1 MRRRRTMFLAA
12 FTMALSTLAALLA
25 AEIAYRGWIYLSNQQ
40 NFTRMAQGEGLA
52 IGVYDRSHWEYDTA
66 HGFRY
71 PPGRKIAYSHI
82 QGGRLSG
89 CAVLDTIN
97 ARGNIGPIRGD
108 YDSAELKVAVFG
120 DSFPA
125 FIRDGMT
132 FPALLQDELAART
145 GQNVHV
151 LNFGRDGTGILQIV
165 EMAADKIAEWRP
177 DLAVITF
184 TTDDLSRVRI
194 WRAVTEIDGSPR
206 VLTTTRPD
214 PAPTLATGTDTY
226 LVEPRADA
234 AWCRE
239 TLARGGEGPLV
250 DSLIARYRQMAQ
262 QANYTY
268 AGLADPT
275 RSFLLARLL
284 YGDPFADGPV
294 FRIPRL
300 QLTDFRD
307 DPGFRAAMER
317 IRQSG
322 VPFVLVHLPIY
333 PEVTQGM
340 APQLR
345 RNDAALWRSLEAAA
359 GQAVRSLLSAWP
371 AELDDPARMNNSP
384 TDYHPSPFGMQVIA
398 GAIADILQRDG
409 LVAGDASP
417 PSGRN

>member
-1 MRRRRTMFLAA
+1 MGRRRTMVLAA
-12 FTMALSTLAALLA
+12 ITMALATILALLA
-25 AEIAYRGWIYLSNQQ
+25 AELAYRGWIYLSNQQ

-52 IGVYDRSHWEYDTA
+52 IGVYDRSHWEYDA
-66 HGFRY
+66 VHGFRY

-82 QGGRLSG
+82 QGGRLTG
-89 CAVLDTIN
+89 CAQLDTIN

-108 YDSAELKVAVFG
+108 YDSAALKVAVFG

-132 FPALLQDELAART
+132 FPAMLQDELSART
-145 GQNVHV
+145 GQSVHV

-165 EMAADKIAEWRP
+165 EMAADMIAEWRP

-194 WRAVTEIDGSPR
+194 WRAVTEIGGAMR

-214 PAPTLATGTDTY
+214 PSPTLETGADTY

-234 AWCRE
+234 AWCQD
-239 TLARGGEGPLV
+239 TLARGGKDPLV
-250 DSLIARYRQMAQ
+250 DSLIARYAAMAQ

-268 AGLADPT
+268 AGLADPLH
-275 RSFLLARLL
+275 SFLLARLL

-294 FRIPRL
+294 FSIPRL
-300 QLTDFRD
+300 QLADFRD
-307 DPGFRAAMER
+307 DPGFRAAMAR
-317 IRQSG
+317 IRDSG

-340 APQLR
+340 APQLH

-359 GQAVRSLLSAWP
+359 GQKVHSLLSVWP
-371 AELDDPARMNNSP
+371 ADIGDPARINNSP
-384 TDYHPSPFGMQVIA
+384 TDYHPSPFGMTVIA

-409 LVAGDASP
+409 LVAGSK
-417 PSGRN
+417 

>member
-1 MRRRRTMFLAA
+1 MTARRTRVLAML
-12 FTMALSTLAALLA
+12 TMALAVLFALLL
-25 AEIAYRGWIYLSNQQ
+25 AEIAYRGWIYASNRQ

-52 IGVYDRSHWEYDTA
+52 IGVYDRSHWEYDAA

-71 PPGRKIAYSHI
+71 PPGRQIAYSHI
-82 QGGRLSG
+82 QRGRLAA

-97 ARGNIGPIRGD
+97 ARGNIGPIRGE
-108 YDSAELKVAVFG
+108 YDSAALKVAVFG

-145 GQNVHV
+145 GTTVHV
-151 LNFGRDGTGILQIV
+151 VNFGRDGTGILQIV
-165 EMAADKIAEWRP
+165 DMAADMIAAWRP

-194 WRAVTEIDGSPR
+194 WRAVTEVDGSLR

-214 PAPTLATGTDTY
+214 TAPTLADGADTY

-234 AWCRE
+234 AWCRD
-239 TLARGGEGPLV
+239 TLAAGGEGPLV
-250 DSLIARYRQMAQ
+250 DDLIARYRRMAQ
-262 QANYTY
+262 QAKFTY
-268 AGLADPT
+268 AGMADPT
-275 RSFLLARLL
+275 HSFLLARLF

-300 QLTDFRD
+300 QLRDYRD
-307 DPGFRAAMER
+307 DPGFRDAMAR

-333 PEVTQGM
+333 PEVSQGM
-340 APQLR
+340 KPQLH
-345 RNDAALWRSLEAAA
+345 RNDAALWQSLEAAA
-359 GQAVRSLLSAWP
+359 GKPVQSLLSAWP
-371 AELDDPARMNNSP
+371 EGIDDLARINNSP
-384 TDYHPSPFGMQVIA
+384 TDYHPSPFGMTVIA
-398 GAIADILQRDG
+398 ATVADILQRDG
-409 LVAGDASP
+409 LVAAAA
-417 PSGRN
+417 GRPAGSK